1 MVVTEN
7 RDSVTEP
14 DCRFKALCMY
24 VGSTIHLQF
33 FKNLGRVH
41 LTLVFI
47 FGHVAR
53 RILVPQPGIE
63 PTSPAVEVWI
73 LNHWPTKE
81 VPGMGWDSHS
91 FLVLDVLIRAEY
103 SVSSNF
109 GGKFAG
115 LPIRVT
121 NAAQALR

>member
-1 MVVTEN
+1 MN
-7 RDSVTEP
+7 QP
-14 DCRFKALCMY
+14 HHNPPPPGLFLIFQLCHAAC
-24 VGSTIHLQF
+24 G
-33 FKNLGRVH
+33 
-41 LTLVFI
+41 
-47 FGHVAR
+47 
-53 RILVPQPGIE
+53 ILVPQPEIE